1 MNGEWQL
8 QGPPPDPEDLWLD
21 PENVKR
27 FRGYFEMECAGTW
40 EDIEREVFTDPA
52 QVAALLE
59 GEPLVVSI
67 RIDFSSLAREHEP
80 TT

>member
-52 QVAALLE
+52 QVAALLG
-59 GEPLVVSI
+59 GEPLTISI
-67 RIDFSSLAREHEP
+67 RIDFSSLARETNP
-80 TT
+80 LT